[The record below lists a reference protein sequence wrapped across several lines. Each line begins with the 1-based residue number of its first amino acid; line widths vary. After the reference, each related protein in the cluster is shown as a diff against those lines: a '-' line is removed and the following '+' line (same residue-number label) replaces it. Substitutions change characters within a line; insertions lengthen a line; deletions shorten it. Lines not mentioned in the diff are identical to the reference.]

1 MQKHPLIK
9 SLNAKLETG
18 EFDGSD
24 DYAKLILDSA
34 LVAEGEVIID
44 PRVNLLSALPISCK
58 RHWKNR
64 VYEQYLQSAR
74 LPSMGRF

>member
-1 MQKHPLIK
+1 M
-9 SLNAKLETG
+9 LNAKLETG

-44 PRVNLLSALPISCK
+44 PREFTQRLTDIMQKALEK
-58 RHWKNR
+58 
-64 VYEQYLQSAR
+64 
-74 LPSMGRF
+74 